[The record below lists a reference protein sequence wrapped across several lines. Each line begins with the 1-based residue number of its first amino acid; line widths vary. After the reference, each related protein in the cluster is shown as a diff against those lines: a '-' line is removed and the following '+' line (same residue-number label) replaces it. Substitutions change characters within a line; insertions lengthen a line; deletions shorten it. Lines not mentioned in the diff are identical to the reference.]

1 MIAQSQSGTGKTAA
15 FALAVLSR
23 VDVKNQFPQV
33 NKLYQCILLH
43 LCISICMHLGFHEG
57 FTPPPT
63 KNVKVSAT
71 AVL

>member
-33 NKLYQCILLH
+33 NALYQSMSLYISCS
-43 LCISICMHLGFHEG
+43 LCRFVFEFIRYLSEKEVL
-57 FTPPPT
+57 
-63 KNVKVSAT
+63 SA
-71 AVL
+71 L